1 MINVCTIVARN
12 YLAYARVLAAS
23 FLAHHPGGQFR
34 VLLIDDEEG
43 SAGSQAADL
52 HCYRLRDIGLSARD
66 IVQLTAYYEVTE
78 LATAVKPPF
87 LRFLLDSGWDHVIYL
102 DPDIKVFDSLA
113 LAATLAR
120 EHGIVLTPH
129 MTRPLPR
136 DGRRIDDAHILSSG
150 MFNLGFI
157 ALGGETGPF
166 LEWWW
171 SRTRRHALIE
181 QQLQMFTDQR
191 WIDYV
196 PTLFGPHIL
205 RSPAYNVAY
214 WNLHE
219 RDVAWTGGRYHVGS
233 DPLVF
238 FHFSG
243 FNVDVPHLLSHH
255 QGDRPRVLMSE
266 RPALRQLCAEYR
278 ADLIAAGVADSTR
291 LYGWARLPSGLEY
304 DKRMRRLYREGLE
317 AFERGV
323 APEPPAP
330 FEDEPA
336 FIAWLKDP
344 VAAGP
349 WPRVS
354 RYLYRLYLDRPDLQ
368 AAFPDLAG
376 VDAARYF
383 QWLPKDGV
391 AQEHVPA
398 ILLPPLDAVV
408 PRVNDGFASPAD
420 LQTGINLAG
429 YFRAELGIGEAAR
442 LIRDAIG
449 AAGVPHATFEYDQT
463 ESRKQHVYT
472 PAGDGRV
479 PYDVNLL
486 CVNADRTPE
495 FARTVGPQFFQGRR
509 TVGYWFWEL
518 QQFPAEMHAGFDVVD
533 EVWAATRFVTSAID
547 RVGRRPVY
555 HVPLGVPVFDSA
567 RGVTRES
574 LGLPAGFIFL
584 FMFDFFSSMERKNP
598 LGLIRA
604 FKQAFREGEATLV
617 LKSINGD
624 RRLRELEQLR
634 AAVADR
640 SDILLIDRYYDVE
653 SRSAL
658 MASADCYV
666 SLHRSEGF
674 GLTMAEAMALGK
686 PVIATGYSGNLDF
699 MNPSNSYLVEYTKT
713 SVPASGGPYAC
724 GTWAEPSDQDA
735 AAQMRRVLEASDEA
749 AARAARGRETILT
762 SHSLAVSAAAITRR
776 LDAIRGRR
784 GSFVGDVKQPLD
796 LSSGAEAMSAAATLV
811 DKPDASDRVATP
823 IARLVAPRAGAPTKG
838 FPERLRFAARRAVE
852 WALGPYWRQRQLNAH
867 LVSGLRDVRSLAEN
881 VAARD
886 PDQQRALAA
895 VWTAVQALETGA
907 DHEQTRLAGLETA
920 VQALGSGADHEQ
932 TRLAGLETALRDLV
946 GAVRRQGDASTR
958 LTNRLYAVPYMD
970 DRARF
975 ERTLP
980 DGRRVLGYHG
990 RRPPSRGEDYRLFE
1004 DIFRGPESLI
1014 RERFRVYVPLLI
1026 GHGLVADLG
1035 CGRGEMLDLL
1045 REAGVCAKGVDIDAA
1060 MIGRCREKGHVATQC
1075 DALEFLAGQPD
1086 ASLGAVFAAQVAE
1099 HLQHDEFRKFLC
1111 LSRAKLRPG
1120 GCFIM
1125 ETVNPHCLEAFRTF
1139 WTDLT
1144 HVKPIFPEVALAWCW
1159 LSAFEQAE
1167 VLFPGGTGDLDEDRQ
1182 LQGQYAVIAH
1192 RSSVA
1197 SEVRQ
1202 PSMAAHP

>member
-1 MINVCTIVARN
+1 MINACTIVGRN

-23 FLAHHPGGQFR
+23 FFAHHPGGQFR
-34 VLLIDDEEG
+34 VLLIDDEDG

-52 HCYRLRDIGLSARD
+52 HCHWLRDIGLSARD
-66 IVQLTAYYEVTE
+66 VAQLAAIYDVTE
-78 LATAVKPPF
+78 LATAVKPQF

-113 LAATLAR
+113 PAARLAR

-157 ALGGETGPF
+157 AVGAETGTF

-171 SRTRRHALIE
+171 SRTRRDALIE
-181 QQLQMFTDQR
+181 PHLQMFTDQR

-196 PTLFGPHIL
+196 PTLFEPHIL

-219 RDVAWTGGRYHVGS
+219 RDVAYDGERYRVGN

-243 FNVDVPHLLSHH
+243 FNVDIPYLLSRH
-255 QGDRPRVLMSE
+255 QGDLPRVLISE

-278 ADLIAAGVADSTR
+278 ADLIAAGVADATR
-291 LYGWARLPSGLEY
+291 PYGWARLPSGLQY
-304 DKRMRRLYREGLE
+304 DKRMRRLYREALE
-317 AFERGV
+317 TSERGL
-323 APEPPAP
+323 ASEPPAP
-330 FEDEPA
+330 FDDEPA
-336 FIAWLKDP
+336 FIAWLNEP
-344 VAAGP
+344 VAAGLR
-349 WPRVS
+349 PRVS
-354 RYLYRLYLDRPDLQ
+354 RYLHRLYLDRPDLQ

-383 QWLPKDGV
+383 LWLPKDGV
-391 AQEHVPA
+391 TQEHVPA
-398 ILLPPLDAVV
+398 ILLPPLDLLV
-408 PRVNDGFASPAD
+408 PHVNDGFARPAD
-420 LQTGINLAG
+420 LQTGVNLAG

-442 LIRDAIG
+442 LLRGAIG
-449 AAGVPHATFEYDQT
+449 AAGVPHATFEYDRT
-463 ESRKQHVYT
+463 ESRKQHPYT
-472 PAGDGRV
+472 RAGDGRA

-486 CVNADRTPE
+486 CINADRTPE
-495 FARTVGPQFFQGRR
+495 FARAVGSQFFQGRH
-509 TVGYWFWEL
+509 TIGYWFWEL
-518 QQFPAEMHAGFDVVD
+518 KQFPTEMHAGFDAVD
-533 EVWAATRFVTSAID
+533 EVWAATRFVTAAID
-547 RVGRRPVY
+547 RVGRRPV
-555 HVPLGVPVFDSA
+555 HHIPLGVPVLDYA

-574 LGLPAGFIFL
+574 LGLPAGFVFL
-584 FMFDFFSSMERKNP
+584 FMFDFFSSIERKNP
-598 LGLIRA
+598 LGLIRV

-617 LKSINGD
+617 LKSINGE
-624 RRLRELEQLR
+624 RRLGELEQLR

-640 SDILLIDRYYDVE
+640 SDILLIDRYYDAA

-686 PVIATGYSGNLDF
+686 PVIATAYSGNLEF
-699 MNPSNSYLVEYTKT
+699 MNSSNSYLVEYTKT

-724 GTWAEPSDQDA
+724 GTWAEPRDEDA

-776 LDAIRGRR
+776 LDAIRRRR
-784 GSFVGDVKQPLD
+784 GFFVGDVKQPRD
-796 LSSGAEAMSAAATLV
+796 LSSGAEATSAAATGV
-811 DKPDASDRVATP
+811 DRPDASDRAVTR
-823 IARLVAPRAGAPTKG
+823 IARFVAPRAGASTKALS
-838 FPERLRFAARRAVE
+838 ERLRFAARRAVE

-867 LVSGLRDVRSLAEN
+867 MVSGLRDVRSLAEQT
-881 VAARD
+881 AARD

-895 VWTAVQALETGA
+895 VWTAVQALETGD
-907 DHEQTRLAGLETA
+907 DHEQM
-920 VQALGSGADHEQ
+920 
-932 TRLAGLETALRDLV
+932 RLAGLETALRDLV
-946 GAVRRQGDASTR
+946 GAMRTQGDASTR

-970 DRARF
+970 DPTRF

-980 DGRRVLGYHG
+980 DGRRVLGYRG
-990 RRPPSRGEDYRLFE
+990 RRLSSRGEAYRTFE

-1014 RERFRVYVPLLI
+1014 RERFRVYVPLLVE
-1026 GHGLVADLG
+1026 HGLVVDLG

-1045 REAGVCAKGVDIDAA
+1045 SEAGVCAKGVDIDAA
-1060 MIGRCREKGHVATQC
+1060 MIRRCREKGHAATQC
-1075 DALEFLAGQPD
+1075 DALEFLASQPD
-1086 ASLGAVFAAQVAE
+1086 ASLGAVFAAHVVE
-1099 HLQHDEFRKFLC
+1099 HLQHDEFREFLC
-1111 LSRAKLRPG
+1111 LSRTKLRPE

-1159 LSAFEQAE
+1159 LSGFEQAE
-1167 VLFPGGTGDLDEDRQ
+1167 VLFPGATGNLDEDRR
-1182 LQGQYAVIAH
+1182 LQGQYAVIAY
-1192 RSSVA
+1192 RSSVG
-1197 SEVRQ
+1197 SEG
-1202 PSMAAHP
+1202 